1 MKVIS
6 LENISKS
13 FENRKIFDG
22 YNLEIEKGEFVCIS
36 GESGKGKT
44 TLLNI
49 MGILDVPDSGNV
61 TVLNYKN
68 PIFTSSI
75 GKKLLR
81 NEISY
86 VFQNYGLVEDR
97 TVKYN
102 LEISGMYSKKDKKD
116 DLINALNK
124 VGLEETFLS
133 RKIYTLSGGEQQ
145 RVALARLYLKNSSII
160 LADEPSGSLDMKN
173 REVVMSILNDL
184 NKEGKTIIIVTH
196 DAEVEKC
203 ATRVVRL

>member
-1 MKVIS
+1 MK
-6 LENISKS
+6 
-13 FENRKIFDG
+13 KI
-22 YNLEIEKGEFVCIS
+22 L
-36 GESGKGKT
+36 
-44 TLLNI
+44 
-49 MGILDVPDSGNV
+49 
-61 TVLNYKN
+61 
-68 PIFTSSI
+68 
-75 GKKLLR
+75 
-81 NEISY
+81 
-86 VFQNYGLVEDR
+86 
-97 TVKYN
+97 VKYN